1 MFSDNPQLLSDIA
14 PFVAVI
20 AIVGVVGWVVT
31 TWMRVKHGY
40 PLENSWGQSVQ
51 PQIDRE
57 SKDQIKLLNQENT
70 QLRDE
75 LAGLKDRLNVMER
88 IVTDSGYGLDQE
100 IAKMGEGHGGGA
112 QAAEA

>member
-1 MFSDNPQLLSDIA
+1 MFSDNPELLSDLA
-14 PFVAVI
+14 PFIAVI
-20 AIVGVVGWVVT
+20 VTVGVVGWIVT
-31 TWMRVKHGY
+31 TWMRIKHGY

-51 PQIDRE
+51 PQVDRE

-75 LAGLKDRLNVMER
+75 LAGLKERLATVER

-100 IAKMGEGHGGGA
+100 IAKLEDKA
-112 QAAEA
+112 K